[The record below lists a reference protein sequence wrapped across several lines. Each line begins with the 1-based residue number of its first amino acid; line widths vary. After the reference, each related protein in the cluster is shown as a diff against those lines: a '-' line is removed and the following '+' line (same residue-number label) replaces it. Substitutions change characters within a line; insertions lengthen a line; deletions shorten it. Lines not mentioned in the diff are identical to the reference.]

1 MNELADTIRTAIAEA
16 LGHQD
21 ARDDEAR
28 GMARDA
34 LQAIQSHERV
44 CMERADAAKTHR
56 EGVQSSIA
64 ELKASTDRGID
75 RINRMIQSMLFS
87 FIGTLVIVLGAML
100 WQKFF
105 G

>member
-1 MNELADTIRTAIAEA
+1 MNDLADTVRSAIAEA

-21 ARDDEAR
+21 ARDLEAR
-28 GMARDA
+28 GVARDA

-44 CMERADAAKTHR
+44 CMERAEAAKIHR
-56 EGVQSSIA
+56 EGVQCSIA
-64 ELKASTDRGID
+64 ELKASTDKGID
-75 RINRMIQSMLFS
+75 RINRQIQSMLFS
-87 FIGTLVIVLGAML
+87 FISVLIVMLGAIL